1 MGITESYTAADTFP
15 TKLIQNQKVI
25 DIAGKIRPYHIQL
38 YPTNVC
44 NLKCDFCSCA
54 NRGKKDELSIEQIN
68 SVLHTA
74 WRLGC
79 RAVTISGGGE
89 PTLHPNIN
97 EILEKIKD
105 LGMKAGITSNGISLK
120 NLKIGNLRNNITWLR
135 ISHSDLRD
143 WTKEYQTEIAE
154 ILKYGPAIDWG
165 FSYVITNNINF
176 EMLKN
181 VIEFSNEHNA
191 AYVRIVSDLLNLDD
205 VGDMASIR
213 EYLHSHNVDDSIVIY
228 QGRKNFHPGVEKCLI
243 SLLKPVINADG
254 YIYPCCGVQ
263 YSKKEPDLEL
273 NKNMSMGRIEDLYDI
288 YRNQKYFNG
297 NVCVKCYYDD
307 YNFVLDKL
315 TTKIK
320 HEDFL

>member
-15 TKLIQNQKVI
+15 TKLIQNQNVI
-25 DIAGKIRPYHIQL
+25 GIAGKIKPYHIQL

-68 SVLHTA
+68 SVLNTA
-74 WRLGC
+74 WKLGC

-97 EILEKIKD
+97 EILEKIKY
-105 LGMKAGITSNGISLK
+105 LGMQAGITSNGTTLDRVTDE
-120 NLKIGNLRNNITWLR
+120 NLSQNLTWLR
-135 ISHSDLRD
+135 ISHSDLRE
-143 WTKEYQTEIAE
+143 WTSDYRYKIAN
-154 ILKYGPAIDWG
+154 IVKKCSGVDWG
-165 FSYVITNNINF
+165 FSYVITNNINY

-181 VIEFSNEHNA
+181 LVIFSNANKA

-213 EYLHSHNVDDSIVIY
+213 EYLHTHNVDDSIVIY

-254 YIYPCCGVQ
+254 YIYGCCGIQ

-273 NKNMSMGRIEDLYDI
+273 NKNMAMGRIEDLYDI
-288 YRNQKYFNG
+288 YYKQKYFNG
-297 NVCVKCYYDD
+297 NICVKCYYSD